1 MFHFDYDAE
10 GRLCAEEVPLETIAT
25 EVGTPAYVYSSA
37 TIERHHRVYEEALAG
52 HPHLVC
58 YAMKANSSGA
68 VLRLLARRGA
78 GADIVSGGELRRALR
93 AGIRASKIVFSGVG
107 KTDSELEDALRA
119 GIMAFNVESEAELD
133 ALSAVAAGVGRQA
146 PVSLRVNPDVDP
158 ATHPY
163 IATGLSESKFGVPIA
178 DGPRLA
184 RRASEDPNLQL
195 VGIDCH
201 IGSQI
206 VTLPPL
212 MQALDSVLELVDGLR
227 ASGQP
232 IHHVDVGGGLG
243 IPYEGEAPPHP
254 SEFGAAVRGRM
265 AGRPEMLIVEPGR
278 VIVGNAGV
286 LLSRVIYRKPTPSR
300 SFLIVDAA
308 MNDLLR
314 PALYRAFHDIWP
326 VRRTEAERQPVDVV
340 GPICESGDT
349 FAKGRVL
356 PPLGRG
362 DLVAFMSAG
371 AYGFVMS
378 SAYNSR
384 PRAAEVLVSGDR
396 FAVIRE
402 REGFEDLIRGER
414 WPPWWPD
421 SEEQR

>member
-1 MFHFDYDAE
+1 MFHFAYDGQ
-10 GRLCAEEVPLETIAT
+10 GRLCAEDVPVEEIAAA
-25 EVGTPAYVYSSA
+25 VGTPTYVYSRA
-37 TIERHHRVYEEALAG
+37 TIERHHRVYEEALTG
-52 HPHLVC
+52 HPHLIC
-58 YAMKANSSGA
+58 YAMKANSCGA
-68 VLRLLARRGA
+68 VLSLLARRGA
-78 GADIVSGGELRRALR
+78 GADIVSGGELQRALR
-93 AGIRASKIVFSGVG
+93 AGVPAEKIVFSGVG
-107 KTDSELEDALRA
+107 KTDPELEDGLRA
-119 GIMAFNVESEAELD
+119 GILAFNVESEAELN
-133 ALSAVAAGVGRQA
+133 ALSSVAAGVGRPA

-163 IATGLSESKFGVPIA
+163 IATGLSQSKFGVPIA

-184 RRASEDPNLQL
+184 RRVSEDPHLAL

-232 IHHVDVGGGLG
+232 VQHVDVGGGLG

-254 SEFGAAVRGRM
+254 SEFGEAVRGRM
-265 AGRPEMLIVEPGR
+265 AGRPETLIVEPGR

-286 LLSRVIYRKPTPSR
+286 LLSRVIHRKPTPSR
-300 SFLIVDAA
+300 SFLVVDAA

-314 PALYRAFHDIWP
+314 PALYQAFHDIWP
-326 VRRTEAERQPVDVV
+326 ARRTEAPRQPVDVV
-340 GPICESGDT
+340 GPVCESGDT
-349 FAKGRVL
+349 FAKGRAL
-356 PPLGRG
+356 PPLDRG

-384 PRAAEVLVSGDR
+384 PRAAEVLVDGDR
-396 FAVIRE
+396 FAVVRE
-402 REGFEDLIRGER
+402 RERFEDLIRGER
-414 WPPWWPD
+414 LPPWWSD